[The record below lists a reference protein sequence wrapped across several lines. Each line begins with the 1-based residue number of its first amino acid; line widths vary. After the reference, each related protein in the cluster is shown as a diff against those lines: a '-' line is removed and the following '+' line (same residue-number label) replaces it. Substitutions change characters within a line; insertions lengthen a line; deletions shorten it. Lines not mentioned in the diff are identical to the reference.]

1 MSLILENHIESLQI
15 ETYRG
20 IKDLQVDNLGSVNM
34 FVGDNNTGKTSVL
47 EAIELLCNPN
57 MYSLIQIARQRE
69 RFKPMVRMGLN
80 ILDSV
85 LYMFDVKVCNRQVNE
100 YRLSVGGCIQNET
113 GKVTVTGNVIDELV
127 DMTELAKHNPYVRNR
142 LSHVVV
148 EEQEEVPTL
157 IGDINNTFKKFEQL
171 TPFGASSNHFEI
183 NEYTRVMGYKEEN
196 SILNVKMI
204 QTVDHL
210 IDNSFDRL
218 IKNRDTRKRA
228 VELLKE
234 FDENITDIR
243 YINDD
248 RKFIPVI
255 ENKEG
260 DYIPLSLYGDGM
272 KKALTMLNAIV
283 SAENGVVLID
293 EFETALHTSAMS
305 EVFKFILDV
314 SKKLNVQLFL
324 TTHSI
329 EAVDKLLGSAGNDVN
344 DIRIIRLRKKAGV
357 TYAKVTN
364 GADALEERKEYNM
377 ELRI

>member
-1 MSLILENHIESLQI
+1 MFLVLNHIESLQI

-20 IKDLQVDNLGSVNM
+20 IKDLHVDNLGSVNV

-47 EAIELLCNPN
+47 EAIELMCNPN

-69 RFKPMVRMGLN
+69 RFKPVVRMGLN

-85 LYMFDVKVCNRQVNE
+85 LYMFDVRVCNRQVNE
-100 YRLSVGGCIQNET
+100 YRLSVGGCIENKT
-113 GKVTVTGNVIDELV
+113 GKVTVTGKVFNELI
-127 DMTELAKHNPYVRNR
+127 DMTELAKHNPVVRNR

-157 IGDINNTFKKFEQL
+157 VGDINNTFEKYGQL
-171 TPFGASSNHFEI
+171 TFSDTSNHFEI
-183 NEYTRVMGYKEEN
+183 NEYTRVMGVKTKN

-248 RKFIPVI
+248 RNFIPVI

-283 SAENGVVLID
+283 SVQNGVVLID
-293 EFETALHTSAMS
+293 EFETALHTSAMN
-305 EVFKFILDV
+305 EVFKFILEV
-314 SKKLNVQLFL
+314 SKKMNVQLFL

-329 EAVDKLLGSAGNDVN
+329 EAVDKLLESAGNDVN
-344 DIRIIRLRKKAGV
+344 DIRIIRLRKKAEV

>member
-20 IKDLQVDNLGSVNM
+20 IKDLQVDNLGRVNV

-57 MYSLIQIARQRE
+57 MYSLIRIARQRE

-248 RKFIPVI
+248 TNFIPVI

>member
-1 MSLILENHIESLQI
+1 MKNHIESLQI

-20 IKDLQVDNLGSVNM
+20 IKDLHVDNLGSVNV

-47 EAIELLCNPN
+47 EAIELMCNPN

-113 GKVTVTGNVIDELV
+113 GKVMVTGKVIDELV
-127 DMTELAKHNPYVRNR
+127 DMTELAKHNPFVRNR

-157 IGDINNTFKKFEQL
+157 IGDINNTFKKCKQL
-171 TPFGASSNHFEI
+171 TPFDASSNHFEI
-183 NEYTRVMGYKEEN
+183 NEYTRVMGDKEEN

-248 RKFIPVI
+248 RNFIPVI

-329 EAVDKLLGSAGNDVN
+329 EAVDKLLGSAGKDVN

-364 GADALEERKEYNM
+364 GADAIEGRKEYNM